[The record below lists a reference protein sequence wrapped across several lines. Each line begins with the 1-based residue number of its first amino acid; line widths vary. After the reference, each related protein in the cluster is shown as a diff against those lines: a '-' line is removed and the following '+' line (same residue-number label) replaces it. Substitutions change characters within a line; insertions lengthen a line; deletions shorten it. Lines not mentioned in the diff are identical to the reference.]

1 MKVPTLTDPLFTAT
15 GGQRLSL
22 FDLLATIAD
31 GQPLE
36 LNRLRPHQRAP
47 VVTALAILMT
57 ALRRYASGPLSSPAD
72 WAREW
77 LGQIGADALRLVA
90 PATEVAFF
98 QPPLEPKSRQ
108 VHHSDLFLSD
118 IDLTFTRAL
127 HAAKPVDDGTA
138 EEAVFALLAGIWKI
152 SVVKWTAGTRQCPV
166 AALPSADATL
176 GGEVRHLARAY
187 NQHAPTLIGSQA
199 RPSSAADHCL
209 WLRPVLEAGL
219 TLDALPYPYLEARP
233 IHLVETHPG
242 RYAGIGQQLTPRRI
256 AGKGHAEDPQVPLIG
271 GAPYVLWGA
280 RVWGMAT
287 QHEALFG
294 SARTQRP
301 TTLDL
306 PAYRAVRLCGVGT
319 DQGKTLGFW
328 EELYSLTPQAAFTL
342 SASPQRGADLSQR
355 ALEIADQADRALRW
369 AIAALLPGSAESAAI
384 KAAMGRAA
392 TFLKEALTA
401 PLTAAVLALLAAP
414 ADLVAEQVAL
424 QTSMVKVLRTV
435 WRKLASGCPDPLA
448 VARGTDRLEFRIRDM
463 TGEDIM
469 TCHPELPL
477 SRQVFAILQE
487 LSAHQTPDDRAQLRT
502 MLPTAPPLI
511 YWVALSQV
519 PDRLSETPALE
530 AVWRALLP
538 ALGTLRPVG
547 APLGQVL
554 ARTDYPEL
562 RFRQLLAA
570 TGETLVAQSAEVV
583 RWLIAH
589 EQNAVDLAALTA
601 YALADAL
608 GEDETQAVLQRQ
620 LALDYVRANRPL
632 KEAA

>member
-1 MKVPTLTDPLFTAT
+1 MPTLADPLFTAT

-22 FDLLATIAD
+22 FDLFATIAD

-57 ALRRYASGPLSSPAD
+57 ALRRHASGPLTSHAD

-77 LGQIGADALRLVA
+77 RGQIGADALRLLA
-90 PATEVAFF
+90 PVTEVAFF
-98 QPPLEPKSRQ
+98 QPPLEPRSRQ
-108 VHHSDLFLSD
+108 VHHSDLLLSD

-138 EEAVFALLAGIWKI
+138 EEAVFALLAGTWKI

-176 GGEVRHLARAY
+176 GGEVRHLAMAY
-187 NQHAPTLIGSQA
+187 DQHTSTLIGSQA
-199 RPSSAADHCL
+199 MPSRAADHCL
-209 WLRPVLEAGL
+209 WLRPVMEASL

-233 IHLVETHPG
+233 IHLVETRPG

-294 SARTQRP
+294 SSRTQRP

-306 PAYRAVRLCGVGT
+306 PGYRAVRLCGVGT

-342 SASPQRGADLSQR
+342 AASPQRGADLSQR

-384 KAAMGRAA
+384 KAAKGRASL
-392 TFLKEALTA
+392 FLKEALTA
-401 PLTAAVLALLAAP
+401 PLTATVLALLAAP
-414 ADLVAEQVAL
+414 AGLVAEQVAL

-435 WRKLASGCPDPLA
+435 WRKLSSGCPDPLA
-448 VARGTDRLEFRIRDM
+448 VALGTDRLEFRIRDM
-463 TGEDIM
+463 TGEDSM
-469 TCHPELPL
+469 TSHPDLPL
-477 SRQVFAILQE
+477 SRQVFAILQD

-502 MLPTAPPLI
+502 MLPSAPPLI

-519 PDRLSETPALE
+519 PDRLSDSPALE

-538 ALGTLRPVG
+538 ALGTLRPAG

-608 GEDETQAVLQRQ
+608 GDDDTRAVLQRQ

>member
-1 MKVPTLTDPLFTAT
+1 
-15 GGQRLSL
+15 
-22 FDLLATIAD
+22 
-31 GQPLE
+31 
-36 LNRLRPHQRAP
+36 
-47 VVTALAILMT
+47 
-57 ALRRYASGPLSSPAD
+57 
-72 WAREW
+72 
-77 LGQIGADALRLVA
+77 
-90 PATEVAFF
+90 
-98 QPPLEPKSRQ
+98 
-108 VHHSDLFLSD
+108 
-118 IDLTFTRAL
+118 
-127 HAAKPVDDGTA
+127 
-138 EEAVFALLAGIWKI
+138 
-152 SVVKWTAGTRQCPV
+152 
-166 AALPSADATL
+166 
-176 GGEVRHLARAY
+176 
-187 NQHAPTLIGSQA
+187 
-199 RPSSAADHCL
+199 
-209 WLRPVLEAGL
+209 
-219 TLDALPYPYLEARP
+219 
-233 IHLVETHPG
+233 
-242 RYAGIGQQLTPRRI
+242 
-256 AGKGHAEDPQVPLIG
+256 
-271 GAPYVLWGA
+271 
-280 RVWGMAT
+280 MAT

-306 PAYRAVRLCGVGT
+306 PGYRAVRLCGVGT

-342 SASPQRGADLSQR
+342 AASPQRGADLSQR

-384 KAAMGRAA
+384 KAAKGRAA

-401 PLTAAVLALLAAP
+401 PLTATVLALLAAP

-435 WRKLASGCPDPLA
+435 WRKLSSGCPDPLA
-448 VARGTDRLEFRIRDM
+448 VALGTDRLEFRIRDM
-463 TGEDIM
+463 TGEDSM
-469 TCHPELPL
+469 TSHPDLPL
-477 SRQVFAILQE
+477 SRQVFAILQD
-487 LSAHQTPDDRAQLRT
+487 LNAHQTPDDRAQLRT
-502 MLPTAPPLI
+502 MLATAPPLI

-519 PDRLSETPALE
+519 PDHLSDSPALE

-538 ALGTLRPVG
+538 ALGTLRPAG

-589 EQNAVDLAALTA
+589 EQNAVDLAALAA

-608 GEDETQAVLQRQ
+608 GDDDMRAVLQRQ
-620 LALDYVRANRPL
+620 LALDFVRANRPL